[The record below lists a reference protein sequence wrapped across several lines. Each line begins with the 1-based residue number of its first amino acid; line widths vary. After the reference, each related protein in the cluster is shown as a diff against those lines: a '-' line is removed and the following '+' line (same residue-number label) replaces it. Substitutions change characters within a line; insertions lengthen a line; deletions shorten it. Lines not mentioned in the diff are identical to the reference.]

1 LLSFDKKILEE
12 KKELYKELIKND
24 RNKVLDKVLQT
35 DETLLEIMNKKKKIM
50 REFLTSIKESSV
62 DCFYNYEY
70 KEKCLTFPLGESSR
84 TRNKRRVNIQ
94 YKDDRAKE
102 VVVKT
107 NIKEMDGPTIN
118 NNAEY
123 VENND
128 IIVLKKMYLYDE
140 NDMKKMYAIDDSSL
154 PYKVYDYN
162 SYKKNKAF
170 VELGIVE
177 VKNKKNY
184 LSKI

>member
-1 LLSFDKKILEE
+1 
-12 KKELYKELIKND
+12 
-24 RNKVLDKVLQT
+24 
-35 DETLLEIMNKKKKIM
+35 
-50 REFLTSIKESSV
+50 
-62 DCFYNYEY
+62 
-70 KEKCLTFPLGESSR
+70 
-84 TRNKRRVNIQ
+84 
-94 YKDDRAKE
+94 
-102 VVVKT
+102 
-107 NIKEMDGPTIN
+107 MDGPTIN